1 MMQVKKIIYLSFT
14 FCFILFSS
22 LFSAHTT
29 LILSSDL
36 SGGGYAFNNEAVSY
50 GGKLSFNIIPAVK
63 WKENILIPVYS
74 FEYSGVKDVKELVGG
89 GTLVQQY
96 ITNMLYIKPVF
107 KLSKTIK
114 LKPKVA
120 LTSQLIKETNDEEWT
135 KGLFDYYKTSFSLET
150 EIAFAKIS
158 KLIIIPS
165 VYTVNFYNYKT
176 LASQKTE
183 EDYGKELTSVG
194 KDILNFTASEVSV
207 DYKMNE
213 FIGLNLYGTQK
224 SFIDQYVITETGEY
238 SADKRKDNYGFLS
251 VNFNYPINPAICGIG
266 ETTII
271 SALLLQYAINNSNQN
286 HYDVER
292 TKYIDNY
299 YGYNEIS
306 VTPQGKFSFNTIPI
320 NLDITY
326 NMSLRQ
332 YANRLVQDKQGN
344 YDTEKIN
351 VLTQYISL
359 VLSFPII
366 EHINGFLQQNY
377 FVSSS
382 NMKYEQV
389 YRYNYTAY
397 NVLAGINITF

>member
-1 MMQVKKIIYLSFT
+1 MQVKKIVELSIIL
-14 FCFILFSS
+14 CFIFFSSS
-22 LFSAHTT
+22 LFSVHTT
-29 LILSSDL
+29 LMLSSNL
-36 SGGGYAFNNEAVSY
+36 SGGGYAFNNEATSY
-50 GGKLSFNIIPAVK
+50 GGKLALNIVPAVK
-63 WKENILIPVYS
+63 WKENILIHMYS

-120 LTSQLIKETNDEEWT
+120 FTSQLIKETQDEEWT
-135 KGLFDYYKTSFSLET
+135 KGLFDYYKTSLSLET
-150 EIAFAKIS
+150 EIAFTKIS
-158 KLIIIPS
+158 KLTIIPS
-165 VYTVNFYNYKT
+165 IYTVNFYNYKT

-194 KDILNFTASEVSV
+194 KDILNFAALEISV

-213 FIGLNLYGTQK
+213 FINLNLYTAQK
-224 SFIDQYVITETGEY
+224 NFIDQFVITETGEY
-238 SADKRKDNYGFLS
+238 SSDKRKDNFGFFNI
-251 VNFNYPINPAICGIG
+251 NFNYPVKPFGKI
-266 ETTII
+266 TII
-271 SALLLQYAINNSNQN
+271 STLSLQYAINNSNQN

-299 YGYNEIS
+299 YGYNEVS
-306 VTPQGKFSFNTIPI
+306 VAPQCKFGFNTLPM

-326 NMSLRQ
+326 NISLRQ
-332 YANRLVQDKQGN
+332 YVDRLVQDQQGN
-344 YDTEKIN
+344 YNNEKIN
-351 VLTQYISL
+351 ALTQYVSL
-359 VLSFPII
+359 VLSFPIV
-366 EHINGFLQQNY
+366 ENVNGFLQQNY

-389 YRYNYTAY
+389 YRYNYNAY
-397 NVLAGINITF
+397 NILAGVNIAF